1 MTWEKQESTGDFWSP
16 TKEGEE
22 LEGIVIRKFTG
33 QFGTQYEVETA
44 NKESFATPSHKVLQ
58 AKMSK
63 VEVGDKVKLVFV
75 KQDLPKLK
83 GQQGA
88 KLYDVYIDQ
97 VQEESV
103 K

>member
-1 MTWEKQESTGDFWSP
+1 MTYVKQESTGDFWSP

-22 LEGIVIRKFTG
+22 LEGTVIRKFMG
-33 QFGTQYEVETA
+33 QFGTQYELENDKGTI
-44 NKESFATPSHKVLQ
+44 ATPSHKVLQ

-63 VEVGDKVKLVFV
+63 VEVGDKVKLVYV

-83 GQQGA
+83 GQVGA
-88 KLYDVYIDQ
+88 KIYDVYIDQ
-97 VQEESV
+97 VEEEKV